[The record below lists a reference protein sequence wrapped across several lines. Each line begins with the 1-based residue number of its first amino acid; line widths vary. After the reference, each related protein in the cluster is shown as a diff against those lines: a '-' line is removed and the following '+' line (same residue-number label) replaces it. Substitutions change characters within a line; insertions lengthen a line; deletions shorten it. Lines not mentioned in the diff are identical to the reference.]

1 MSGVVVANALEIGPG
16 PKVAPLGVFSALQIV
31 RVNAAADAVEGVSEA
46 ALTLALRTA
55 FLAAPT
61 LAPDVA
67 FAWGASQPNVEV
79 THAAAKCVITVPAA
93 TDVESWAVGEPRR
106 LAVANVGGFGIGFA
120 AVADVGFNYAA
131 VNNAIVTL
139 AGSNVVPAVGV
150 NVPVYT
156 VFRKTAALYLISVGW

>member
-1 MSGVVVANALEIGPG
+1 MALATALPIDPQGHFGEVVGTFAVGDLFMRTAAGF
-16 PKVAPLGVFSALQIV
+16 APVTQAQL
-31 RVNAAADAVEGVSEA
+31 NA
-46 ALTLALRTA
+46 ALTTS
-55 FLAAPT
+55 FLSNPT
-61 LAPDVA
+61 LAPDA
-67 FAWGASQPNVEV
+67 TYTWTTAPNVEV

-93 TDVESWAVGEPRR
+93 ADVTSWAVGEARR

-120 AVADVGFNYAA
+120 AIATVGFNYAA

-139 AGSNVVPAVGV
+139 AGSNVTPAVGV